1 MGANVSKL
9 GTLRCVK
16 REGVDKLCLQTWKR
30 FQVISPTSAFY
41 RWGNQGL
48 EGVGVVSPR
57 PTGGS
62 QQRCKSSPSFSF
74 LHQMVKH
81 VVAVGQLPPVRV
93 GIWSHFFQNM
103 IFLMK
108 GMWA

>member
-1 MGANVSKL
+1 MREEGR
-9 GTLRCVK
+9 GRQTLPFKPGRDFK
-16 REGVDKLCLQTWKR
+16 S
-30 FQVISPTSAFY
+30 FPPTSAFY
-41 RWGNQGL
+41 RWENQGL
-48 EGVGVVSPR
+48 EGVGGVSPR

-81 VVAVGQLPPVRV
+81 VVALGQLPPVRV